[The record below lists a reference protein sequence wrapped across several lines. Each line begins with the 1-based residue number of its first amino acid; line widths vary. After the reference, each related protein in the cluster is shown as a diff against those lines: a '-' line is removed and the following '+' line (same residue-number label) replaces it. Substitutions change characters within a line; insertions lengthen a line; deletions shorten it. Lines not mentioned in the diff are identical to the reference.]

1 MSATRADLLSSL
13 VARYLQLRAR
23 LARRLGSQDLASEA
37 LHETWL
43 KLQEAEVTP
52 VADAESYLYRAAL
65 NTALNLSAAS
75 RRLLARTDVHALLR
89 LADNTP
95 SPERVV
101 MAKNEMAVLLK
112 VMAGLKPRERDI
124 FTNSFSGGLSHQELA
139 KRHGVTV
146 RTVQMELRQAILY
159 CALKTSREKLF
170 APGSLRVS
178 RGE

>member
-1 MSATRADLLSSL
+1 MVANRTDLMSSL
-13 VARYLQLRAR
+13 VARYMQLRTR
-23 LARRLGSQDLASEA
+23 LTRRLGSQDLASEA

-65 NTALNLSAAS
+65 NTALNISAAS

-89 LADNTP
+89 LADDVP
-95 SPERVV
+95 DAERVV
-101 MAKNEMAVLLK
+101 IAKNEMAGLLK
-112 VMAGLKPRERDI
+112 AMAGLKPRERDI
-124 FTNSFSGGLSHQELA
+124 FVNSFSGGLSHQELA

-159 CALKTSREKLF
+159 CALKTSRENLF
-170 APGSLRVS
+170 AAGALRVS
-178 RGE
+178 RGK